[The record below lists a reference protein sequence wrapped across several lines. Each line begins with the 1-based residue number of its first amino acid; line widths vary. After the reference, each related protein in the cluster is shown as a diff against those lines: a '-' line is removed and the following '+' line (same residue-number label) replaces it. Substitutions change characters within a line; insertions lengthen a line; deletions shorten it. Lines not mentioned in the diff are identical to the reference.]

1 MPILTLFFG
10 ADIRYA
16 IGASLVSVIATSSGA
31 AAAYVKEGFSNIRIG
46 MFLEMATTLGA
57 LLGAT
62 LVALIPVT
70 SITVIFGLVLI
81 YSAYLSARRPR
92 SSETEDSPDPLA
104 SRLHMDGTY
113 PTLALR
119 PRRIIQFGLLL
130 LIATPIVRVTFAVVA
145 FAAAFTVGL
154 PTLLPEV
161 GEVKPDFPAYQAGLQ
176 KGDRI
181 LEVNGAP
188 VKRWED
194 LAKAIHESTDQPL
207 NLKVEREK
215 KVFPLSVTP
224 QISTQKNLFGEDVRV
239 GLIGIS
245 PSGNTFT
252 ERTDPFSAVYRAVLQ
267 SGRVTGL
274 TVISIYKIIEGKVS
288 AKTIGG
294 PILIAQLAGQQAK
307 AGVLSLVIFMAV
319 ISINLVILNILPIP
333 VLDGWHLLM
342 FLIEGV
348 IGRPVSLTLR
358 ERAQQIGVFLIILLM
373 LLVFYNDISRIIGT
387 E

>member
-1 MPILTLFFG
+1 VTIT
-10 ADIRYA
+10 I
-16 IGASLVSVIATSSGA
+16 IATIIVLGVLIFAHELGHFLA
-31 AAAYVKEGFSNIRIG
+31 AKWARVGVLTFSLGFGPKLFGKKIGETQYQVSLIPLGGYVKMIG
-46 MFLEMATTLGA
+46 EEPGEQ
-57 LLGAT
+57 
-62 LVALIPVT
+62 IP
-70 SITVIFGLVLI
+70 
-81 YSAYLSARRPR
+81 P
-92 SSETEDSPDPLA
+92 E
-104 SRLHMDGTY
+104 
-113 PTLALR
+113 
-119 PRRIIQFGLLL
+119 
-130 LIATPIVRVTFAVVA
+130 LIAKSFSHQPVRRRLAIVFAGPFFNFLFAVVA
-145 FAAAFTVGL
+145 FAVAFTVGL

-161 GEVKPDFPAYQAGLQ
+161 GEVKPDFPAFQAGLQ

-215 KVFPLSVTP
+215 QALQLSVTP
-224 QISTQKNLFGEDVRV
+224 QVSTQKNLFGDDVRV

-245 PSGNTFT
+245 PSGNTFI
-252 ERTDPFSAVYRAVLQ
+252 ERADPFTAVYRAVLQ
-267 SGRVTGL
+267 SWRVTEL
-274 TVISIYKIIEGKVS
+274 TVVSIYKIIEGKIS

-348 IGRPVSLTLR
+348 IGRPVSLKLR
-358 ERAQQIGVFLIILLM
+358 ERAQQIGVFVIILLM
-373 LLVFYNDISRIIGT
+373 LLVFYNDISRIIGP